1 MKKVLTAVL
10 LMGIAFSAS
19 SSNEK
24 FAASASLQTNFI
36 DGFPYSYQCGYF
48 YNDDYANG
56 LPAGT
61 ALWVF
66 SDVNDH
72 SAVIAVGYYDSN
84 YNPVTIYLS
93 GSFDLENNF
102 ANLFTSYGTV
112 SVTLSNY

>member
-1 MKKVLTAVL
+1 MKKVLAVVML
-10 LMGIAFSAS
+10 VGLAFSAS
-19 SSNEK
+19 PSDKK
-24 FAASASLQTNFI
+24 FTAPLSFQTNLI

-61 ALWVF
+61 PLWVF

-72 SAVIAVGYYDSN
+72 SAVFAVGYYDDN

-93 GSFDLENNF
+93 GSFDSKNNF

-112 SVTLSNY
+112 SITLSIY